1 MKAIESKENFSKE
14 VSGILVKIKEQVD
27 MYSNSVSTGGDI
39 NETDVVSKI
48 NVLKKYDFILKPIPL
63 NLEKMS
69 EEDWIA
75 NKAGLQ
81 KTYTEA
87 QEALNTIIKA

>member
-1 MKAIESKENFSKE
+1 MNAIESKENFSKE

-27 MYSNSVSTGGDI
+27 TYSNSVSTGGDI

>member
-1 MKAIESKENFSKE
+1 MNALESKENFSKE

-27 MYSNSVSTGGDI
+27 TYSNSVSIGGDM
-39 NETDVVSKI
+39 NKTDAVSKI

-69 EEDWIA
+69 EEEWNV
-75 NKAGLQ
+75 NKASLQ
-81 KTYTEA
+81 KTFLEA
-87 QEALNTIIKA
+87 KESLHSIIRA